1 MALTKTILNG
11 HTVEYD
17 NTEFEILTSYC
28 SKEKY
33 LHYIGNGGNV
43 HNPKGNT
50 SCYRMFDSFNDTS
63 LDLSNFDTHNITNM
77 SFMFFYCQNLKSLNL
92 SNFNT
97 KNVVDMSGMF
107 SYCESLKKINLS
119 NFITQNVND
128 MSYMFN
134 KCYNLITLNLSNFN
148 TYSVNSMKSMFSNC
162 VNLKKL
168 DISNFDLTKEE
179 RINSMFT
186 FCKKLEKIIID
197 SNLFQYISDNKN
209 SFLRDCENVS
219 IISTT
224 QINKTIKDLFY

>member
-50 SCYRMFDSFNDTS
+50 SCYRMFDSFNGTS

-92 SNFNT
+92 SNFKT
-97 KNVVDMSGMF
+97 KSVVDMNGMF
-107 SYCESLKKINLS
+107 CNCAYLKNLDLS
-119 NFITQNVND
+119 NFDTSKTTN
-128 MSYMFN
+128 MESMF
-134 KCYNLITLNLSNFN
+134 YNCFNLEQLDLSNFN
-148 TYSVNSMKSMFSNC
+148 TREVENMNGMFGI
-162 VNLKKL
+162 KP
-168 DISNFDLTKEE
+168 I
-179 RINSMFT
+179 
-186 FCKKLEKIIID
+186 KI
-197 SNLFQYISDNKN
+197 
-209 SFLRDCENVS
+209 
-219 IISTT
+219 
-224 QINKTIKDLFY
+224 